1 LEKKTELNFFLNK
14 KQNQTETGSNDWFW
28 FGSIRFG
35 FLGKKTG
42 SNQVWFGFG
51 SVFSTLAW
59 FFPVWV
65 GFFPVWVRFSFFGFR
80 FIKPKP
86 NRTGQLFQNFNRFFW
101 LFFFLVFFN
110 RFFSFFTHS

>member
-1 LEKKTELNFFLNK
+1 LNFFLNK

-51 SVFSTLAW
+51 SVFSGLAW
-59 FFPVWV
+59 FFSGLGSVQ
-65 GFFPVWVRFSFFGFR
+65 FFR
-80 FIKPKP
+80 FQVYKTETKS
-86 NRTGQLFQNFNRFFW
+86 NRSIISKF
-101 LFFFLVFFN
+101 
-110 RFFSFFTHS
+110 

>member
-51 SVFSTLAW
+51 SVFSSLA
-59 FFPVWV
+59 
-65 GFFPVWVRFSFFGFR
+65 
-80 FIKPKP
+80 
-86 NRTGQLFQNFNRFFW
+86 
-101 LFFFLVFFN
+101 
-110 RFFSFFTHS
+110 RFFSGLGSVQFFRFQAYKTETKSNRSIILKF